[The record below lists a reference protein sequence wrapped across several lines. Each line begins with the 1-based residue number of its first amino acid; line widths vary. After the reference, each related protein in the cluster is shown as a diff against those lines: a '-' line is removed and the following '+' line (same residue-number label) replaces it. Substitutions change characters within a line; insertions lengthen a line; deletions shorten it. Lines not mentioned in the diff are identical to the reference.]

1 MFLFLL
7 SKMHNTINAVPRDV
21 LIHISSFL
29 DGLSF
34 INFVFTSYTIR
45 EIINAEAGDKLF
57 YDAVLERKLHAK
69 NNSWGRQRTY
79 DWAKEGQFFNKKL
92 KRQIE
97 RWKARRPK
105 RTLIDA
111 IPDIA
116 DLNI

>member
-1 MFLFLL
+1 
-7 SKMHNTINAVPRDV
+7 MHNTINAVPRDV